1 MFWTGTGPRVVK
13 KWEISFVHKHNF
25 LVCSFSL
32 KYYLQLCFSSE
43 SFCVLV
49 PKFNLNGKKC
59 IPVLSSVCA
68 GKSLPVSKLNSGGC
82 LSLDIF
88 SKSTKASQSFQRSL
102 GTLTTNSMGSLA
114 LLLKAFRIMSTACWW
129 VTPCSETA
137 STDTNSNPAWE
148 TEGDPVRHWQNKCT
162 ELYTL
167 IGNFIRY
174 TYSIVCLQISN
185 QLITHGSNSV
195 QT

>member
-59 IPVLSSVCA
+59 IPDLSSVCA

-88 SKSTKASQSFQRSL
+88 SKSTKASQSPFKDLWGLWQQTPWGLWPYCWRLFGLCQRHADGWPLAVKQHPQTPTQIQPGKQREIQSDTDRLNALNYIHSLATSL
-102 GTLTTNSMGSLA
+102 GTPIQLFTC
-114 LLLKAFRIMSTACWW
+114 K
-129 VTPCSETA
+129 
-137 STDTNSNPAWE
+137 
-148 TEGDPVRHWQNKCT
+148 
-162 ELYTL
+162 YL
-167 IGNFIRY
+167 I
-174 TYSIVCLQISN
+174 S
-185 QLITHGSNSV
+185 
-195 QT
+195 